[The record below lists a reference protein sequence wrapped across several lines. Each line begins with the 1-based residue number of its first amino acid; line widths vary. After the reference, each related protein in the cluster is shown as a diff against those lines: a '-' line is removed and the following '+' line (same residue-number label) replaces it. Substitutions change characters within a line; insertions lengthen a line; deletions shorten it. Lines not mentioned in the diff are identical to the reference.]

1 MIGNHLLQHH
11 SLSLVAIGLA
21 GYIQSLP
28 AGARIGI
35 KRLTERF
42 REGEV
47 RISGALRELEEYG
60 YLERSRVRLA
70 SGQVVTRTVS
80 YDHPAAKCGVG
91 VRPSGRGREAGPGA
105 VRSPGPLPGAAPDPG
120 PQPDPVP
127 PPDGKPMAVP
137 VPVPEPGPDPEQE
150 PEPEHGP
157 ERDPEPVPGP
167 VRLPEASALLARLRG
182 DDPRLLLSDRDVRK
196 LAPGVAEWLER
207 GADPAAVR
215 FVLTSGL
222 PGDLRHP
229 ASLIAHR
236 LKAWIPPH
244 LPAAAPVRPAERRD
258 PLQNCDGCDR
268 AFRAPAPG
276 RCRACPPVVRDEH
289 PGRAVPHVV
298 SGTRPDGGGVGG
310 GGPRARGPVRGYA
323 SPLPASRATRSSR
336 PR

>member
-91 VRPSGRGREAGPGA
+91 VRPSGPEREAAPGRVRRPGPLPEAGPGP
-105 VRSPGPLPGAAPDPG
+105 VPGTGPEQCPVSEPVLVPGPVPRPVSVSEPGLAVSVSEPG
-120 PQPDPVP
+120 
-127 PPDGKPMAVP
+127 
-137 VPVPEPGPDPEQE
+137 PEPGPVQP
-150 PEPEHGP
+150 
-157 ERDPEPVPGP
+157 
-167 VRLPEASALLARLRG
+167 PEAFALLARLRAE
-182 DDPRLLLSDRDVRK
+182 DPRLLLADRDVRK
-196 LAPGVAEWLER
+196 LAPRVAEWLER

-215 FVLTSGL
+215 VVLASGL
-222 PGDLRHP
+222 PDSLRHP
-229 ASLIAHR
+229 AGLIAHR
-236 LKAWIPPH
+236 LKAWLPPH
-244 LPAAAPVRPAERRD
+244 RLRPGLQVAGSGRTLPGLPARR
-258 PLQNCDGCDR
+258 LT
-268 AFRAPAPG
+268 
-276 RCRACPPVVRDEH
+276 
-289 PGRAVPHVV
+289 GRAQTP
-298 SGTRPDGGGVGG
+298 S
-310 GGPRARGPVRGYA
+310 
-323 SPLPASRATRSSR
+323 
-336 PR
+336 